1 MPTPLSNIK
10 GILSSLSKISEVFKG
25 ENKKWS
31 AKRSVSG
38 VLIGAVVHDVSIQG
52 VTWMNCLMA
61 TIAVAPL
68 IASAMEKKYIKTE

>member
-1 MPTPLSNIK
+1 MPTSLNNIK
-10 GILSSLSKISEVFKG
+10 GILSSVAKISEVFKG

-38 VLIGAVVHDVSIQG
+38 VLIGAVVHDISVQG

-61 TIAVAPL
+61 FIAVLPL
-68 IASAMEKKYIKTE
+68 VFAAMEKKYLKKE